1 MSTVLH
7 YTVRAGDSFSAIAGG
22 VDAASGVTYQAIEAA
37 NPGTPANALQV
48 GQVILIPAADGSGTA
63 LHYTV
68 RPGDSYAALA
78 DALEACAGL
87 TVSAL
92 EAANPTVTPTDL
104 QIGNVLAVPA
114 TGETSQP
121 DTNES
126 PLLQADNIGYW
137 DWTWDP
143 TPATPGATFGLAF
156 SGWTDVTNAVQQSD
170 KIKDELTGDKYICF
184 GGGNQNGAMTS
195 AGLQA
200 ITEAIKE
207 GTLAGYD
214 GVAYDVEV
222 GDAGLEQDFTDS
234 FAAAQAAG
242 FKVLVTMSHSAPYGI
257 SDGAAL
263 MQSFFS
269 DENIDFLS
277 PQLYT
282 TGSEAANDYATSH
295 GVTWNQ
301 YAAAKAAIIPSIVKA
316 SYYADAQS
324 YFAEHGVE
332 LGGFAQWS
340 RTS

>member
-1 MSTVLH
+1 MSTALH
-7 YTVRAGDSFSAIAGG
+7 YTVRAGDSFSAIATGI
-22 VDAASGVTYQAIEAA
+22 DAASGVTYQAIEAA
-37 NPGTPANALQV
+37 NPGTPATALQA
-48 GQVILIPAADGSGTA
+48 GQVISIPAADGRGTA
-63 LHYTV
+63 LHYTI
-68 RPGDSYAALA
+68 RPGDSYAAIA

-92 EAANPTVTPTDL
+92 EAANPTVLPTDL
-104 QIGNVLAVPA
+104 QIGDVLAVPA
-114 TGETSQP
+114 TDETLQP
-121 DTNES
+121 DPDAT
-126 PLLQADNIGYW
+126 PPPAADNIGYW

-143 TPATPGATFGLAF
+143 TSATPGATLGLAF
-156 SGWTDVTNAVQQSD
+156 SGWTDVTNAVQQSE
-170 KIKDELTGDKYICF
+170 KIKDALTGDKYICF

-200 ITEAIKE
+200 ITEAIQE

-222 GDAGLEQDFTDS
+222 GDAGLEQDFADS

-242 FKVLVTMSHSAPYGI
+242 FKVLVTVSHSAPYGI

-282 TGSEAANDYATSH
+282 TGEESANDYATSQ
-295 GVTWNQ
+295 GVTWSQ

-316 SYYADAQS
+316 SYYASAQS
-324 YFAEHGVE
+324 YFAGQGVE
-332 LGGFAQWS
+332 LAGYVQWS